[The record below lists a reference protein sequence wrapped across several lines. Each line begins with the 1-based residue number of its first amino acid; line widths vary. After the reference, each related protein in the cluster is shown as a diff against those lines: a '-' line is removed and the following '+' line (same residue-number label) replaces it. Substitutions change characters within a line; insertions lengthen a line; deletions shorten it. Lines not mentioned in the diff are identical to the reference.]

1 MPPVD
6 EIATLVVC
14 YGDRPTLD
22 QLSEQ
27 LADDRFKVLPAPT
40 APDAHRLCRFNHP
53 DMLILDLALPD
64 MEAVDLIAQIREAD
78 GVDGRIASNLPIIA
92 LIAPGHGAIR
102 SPRSH
107 DVGAD
112 DYLQK
117 PFSYPELRGRI
128 MAVLRRHHNRHE
140 SPIRVGDLVIDP
152 GRRKVTVG
160 EREIHLA
167 KKEFTLL
174 RVLATDPTRVF
185 AKDEL
190 LRDVWGN
197 AVPSSRT
204 RTLDSHAS
212 RLRRKLDPDE
222 TGRFVINTWGIGYR
236 LVNG

>member
-1 MPPVD
+1 
-6 EIATLVVC
+6 
-14 YGDRPTLD
+14 
-22 QLSEQ
+22 
-27 LADDRFKVLPAPT
+27 
-40 APDAHRLCRFNHP
+40 
-53 DMLILDLALPD
+53 MLILDLALPD
-64 MEAVDLIAQIREAD
+64 MEAVDLIGQIREAD
-78 GVDGRIASNLPIIA
+78 GVDGRISSNLPIIA
-92 LIAPGHGAIR
+92 LIAPGLGAIR

-128 MAVLRRHHNRHE
+128 MAVLRRSHNRHE
-140 SPIRVGDLVIDP
+140 KPIQVGDVVIDP
-152 GRRKVTVG
+152 GRRRVTVG
-160 EREIHLA
+160 EREVHLA

-185 AKDEL
+185 TKDEL

-204 RTLDSHAS
+204 RTLDSHTS